1 MQESSGMRYRAWMLA
16 NLIALAG
23 ACRENTAPLGL
34 LPEEV
39 AGGWRR
45 TNLRQT
51 PVSEA
56 PDPVPRS
63 AVTRLETA
71 EYAGPGRLE
80 ARVYELT
87 SPQVGVTL
95 SQRWRPSADTV
106 FFPRGRYFVV
116 IKWQQADRNALRN
129 FVRELEREIKE

>member
-1 MQESSGMRYRAWMLA
+1 MTPRAWIGLA
-16 NLIALAG
+16 GLLALAG
-23 ACRENTAPLGL
+23 ACRQNTAPLGL
-34 LPEEV
+34 LPANS

-45 TNLRQT
+45 TTLQAT

-71 EYAGPGRLE
+71 DYEGPGKLE

-87 SPQVGVTL
+87 APAVGA
-95 SQRWRPSADTV
+95 SMAQRWRPSADTV
-106 FFPRGRYFVV
+106 FFNRGRYFVV
-116 IKWQQADRNALRN
+116 IKWQQADRAALRD
-129 FVRELEREIKE
+129 FVRELEGRIKP